1 MHRRQFMHQSALAAA
16 AFATASLL
24 PARARARPLNTTG
37 DAAAF
42 WRSVEASFAP
52 APDFLNLEYGYFCPS
67 PQAVLEADVREAR
80 RIVTRASHYMRTE
93 RRDAYEQSVQ
103 ALADLA
109 GASREEIVIT
119 RNTTESMNIILQ
131 GIDLS
136 AGDEL
141 VYSNQDYGSMVQAIR
156 QRAARSGILPK
167 EVALPLHPS
176 SDEEIVALFEAAITP
191 RTRLLH
197 LTHMINLT
205 GQILPV
211 RAITEMAHAHGVEV
225 AVDAA
230 HSFAHID
237 FSIPDLGCD
246 YLGTSLH
253 KWLCAPLGLGMLY
266 VKRDKIERLW
276 PLMGDQAREPGDIRK
291 FERMGTRPDQHVIA
305 LREAIRFH
313 EKIGHQRKEAR
324 LRQLHTHWADAVRD
338 WPGIVLNTP
347 ADPARHGA
355 VGNVGLEGVTPRALA
370 DFLAERH
377 RIFTVG
383 IEHPAARGI
392 RVTPGVP
399 TPLWHIDRFIEALD
413 DARRRL
419 A

>member
-1 MHRRQFMHQSALAAA
+1 MHHSALAAA
-16 AFATASLL
+16 ALAASSLA
-24 PARARARPLNTTG
+24 PTRARARPLAVEG
-37 DAAAF
+37 DDAAF

-67 PQAVLEADVREAR
+67 PQPVLEADVREAR
-80 RIVTRASHYMRTE
+80 RIVTRGSHYMRNE
-93 RRDAYEQSVQ
+93 RRDAYEASVQ

-109 GASREEIVIT
+109 GASREEVVIT

-136 AGDEL
+136 PGDEV

-156 QRAARSGILPK
+156 QRTERGGIVPK
-167 EVALPLHPS
+167 QVDLPLHPAG
-176 SDEEIVALFEAAITP
+176 DAEIVGRFEAAITP

-197 LTHMINLT
+197 VTHMINLT
-205 GQILPV
+205 GQVLPV
-211 RAITEMAHAHGVEV
+211 REICAMARARGVEV

-237 FSIPDLGCD
+237 FAIRDLDCD

-266 VKRDKIERLW
+266 VKQDKIDRLW
-276 PLMGDQAREPGDIRK
+276 PLMGDMTRDPGDIRK

-313 EKIGHQRKEAR
+313 REIGAGRKEAR
-324 LRQLHTHWADAVRD
+324 LRLLHRRWADAVRE
-338 WPGIVLNTP
+338 WPRIVLNTP
-347 ADPARHGA
+347 TEPHRHGA
-355 VGNVGLEGVTPRALA
+355 VGNVGIEGVAPVALA

-377 RIFTVG
+377 RLFTVG
-383 IEHPAARGI
+383 VTHPAVRGI

-399 TPLWHIDRFIEALD
+399 TPLWHVDRFVEAMD
-413 DARRRL
+413 DALRHF